1 VNEGNLAD
9 LFVAGMT
16 TYGPWALG
24 VASLLAP
31 LGIPIPLPLL
41 ALAAGAFARQGMLNG
56 ALALV
61 LGLSAAAF
69 SDSVGYAV
77 GRFARPWVERR
88 FGGSSTWRKAR
99 DRFHRDGGLA
109 IYITRWLL
117 SPLALPTNLVAGG
130 SGYPY
135 RKFLAFTVT
144 GILTFFLIFG
154 GLGFA
159 FSKQWQAVGE
169 FISTHLAWVVAATVV
184 AVGLYLLIRRLMRK
198 EDRGDPRSIT

>member
-1 VNEGNLAD
+1 MNDGNLAD
-9 LFVAGMT
+9 FFVTGMT

-24 VASLLAP
+24 LASLLAP

-41 ALAAGAFARQGMLNG
+41 ALAAGALARQGMMNG
-56 ALALV
+56 ALTLV

-88 FGGSSTWRKAR
+88 FEGSSTWQKAR
-99 DRFHRDGGLA
+99 DRFQRDGGFA

-135 RKFLAFTVT
+135 RKFLAFTLT

-159 FSKQWQAVGE
+159 FSRQWQAVGE
-169 FISTHLAWVVAATVV
+169 FIGAHLGGVAAATIV
-184 AVGLYLLIRRLMRK
+184 AIGLYILVRRLRRK
-198 EDRGDPRSIT
+198 ADERK